1 MSGGISDKRNGTDM
15 KSPLTEP
22 AGEMWHVNA

>member
-1 MSGGISDKRNGTDM
+1 MSGGIRDKRDGTDM
-15 KSPLTEP
+15 KSPLTGP